1 MSQHPTYP
9 PPSEPSS
16 TPHFGGPS
24 GSSGSSGSGGFGTH
38 DSTSSP
44 FEPAVT
50 SLTPGAGQS
59 GSSGDSGTSGT
70 SGNAGDWGNA
80 GDSGNAAHPADS
92 GHTADSASTVEDATA
107 KVAATADTAKQEV
120 AAVASDVKEH
130 TQDVAAHAAE
140 ETKAVVAEG
149 LEHAKALFLQSRS
162 EMAQQASAQQEK
174 VAGSLRSLIDE
185 FEQMLAGTQQ
195 QGLASQAV
203 STLSGHAQTAADFL
217 EQRDFNGV
225 IDEVTS
231 FARRRPGAF
240 LLGAALAGLVAGRM
254 TRGLTS
260 DAGSPAP
267 STQSAPSAPLAS
279 PTTHPHFPDG
289 DRL

>member
-1 MSQHPTYP
+1 MSQYPT
-9 PPSEPSS
+9 S
-16 TPHFGGPS
+16 TPPNEGGHTPHLTGVGGHDDPS
-24 GSSGSSGSGGFGTH
+24 HDPFQPAATSLVPGTPRAS
-38 DSTSSP
+38 DSTT
-44 FEPAVT
+44 AGRDVT
-50 SLTPGAGQS
+50 DVT
-59 GSSGDSGTSGT
+59 D
-70 SGNAGDWGNA
+70 
-80 GDSGNAAHPADS
+80 AAA
-92 GHTADSASTVEDATA
+92 ATVAE
-107 KVAATADTAKQEV
+107 TADTAKQEV

-130 TQDVAAHAAE
+130 TQDVAGHAAD

-162 EMAQQASAQQEK
+162 EMAAQASAQQEK
-174 VAGSLRSLIDE
+174 VAGSLRSLVDE
-185 FEQMLAGTQQ
+185 LEQMLSGTQQ
-195 QGLASQAV
+195 QGIASQAV

-254 TRGLTS
+254 TRGLAADS
-260 DAGSPAP
+260 GQPSGP
-267 STQSAPSAPLAS
+267 STGSRSTAGFAADDGMPRAATQRDAMPPAVVDR
-279 PTTHPHFPDG
+279 DG

>member
-24 GSSGSSGSGGFGTH
+24 GSSGSSGSGGLGTP

-50 SLTPGAGQS
+50 SLTPGAGHS
-59 GSSGDSGTSGT
+59 DHASSSAESA
-70 SGNAGDWGNA
+70 SFAE
-80 GDSGNAAHPADS
+80 SGNAADSAHS
-92 GHTADSASTVEDATA
+92 GHTVDTDLSADSATTVEDAAA
-107 KVAATADTAKQEV
+107 KAAATADTAKQEV

-130 TQDVAAHAAE
+130 TQDVAGHAAE

-185 FEQMLAGTQQ
+185 FEQMLSGTQQ

-225 IDEVTS
+225 INEVTS

-267 STQSAPSAPLAS
+267 SAPSAPSAPLAS